1 MYVNFWLERDTNFSY
16 REKMFFW
23 TQKTSTNKK
32 FLLIYNNL
40 IIFYWKKKKWRKNA
54 QKNMDGIYSSDE
66 IFPSLYI
73 QSEVLIEVEQFYLVW
88 LVAS

>member
-1 MYVNFWLERDTNFSY
+1 
-16 REKMFFW
+16 MFFW

-40 IIFYWKKKKWRKNA
+40 IIFYWKKKMKEKCP
-54 QKNMDGIYSSDE
+54 KKYSSDE
-66 IFPSLYI
+66 IFPSLFI